1 MYKDKKKQKAA
12 VRKAV
17 AKHREGITPGITSD
31 TTTIENTK
39 KFLESEGVTDYETP
53 TYPDII
59 DKLTDPVWRKRLEKI
74 CTSFNNSS
82 ANKADVYL
90 GVPSE
95 MFTIG
100 GSNNKAYNLVEV
112 CDLVEATR

>member
-1 MYKDKKKQKAA
+1 MYKDKAKQRKKTAERVKRFRQKG
-12 VRKAV
+12 V
-17 AKHREGITPGITSD
+17 TSD
-31 TTTIENTK
+31 EK
-39 KFLESEGVTDYETP
+39 GVTLA

>member
-1 MYKDKKKQKAA
+1 MYRDKAKQREAN
-12 VRKAV
+12 RKAS
-17 AKHREGITPGITSD
+17 KKYRQGMTEGMTVVEIPELGVMPTSD
-31 TTTIENTK
+31 
-39 KFLESEGVTDYETP
+39 ETVG
-53 TYPDII
+53 YPDII

>member
-1 MYKDKKKQKAA
+1 MYRDKTKQRKKTAERVKRFRQKG
-12 VRKAV
+12 V
-17 AKHREGITPGITSD
+17 TSD
-31 TTTIENTK
+31 EK
-39 KFLESEGVTDYETP
+39 GVTS
-53 TYPDII
+53 YPDIL

>member
-1 MYKDKKKQKAA
+1 MYRDKTKQRKKTAERVKRFRQKG
-12 VRKAV
+12 V
-17 AKHREGITPGITSD
+17 TSD
-31 TTTIENTK
+31 EK
-39 KFLESEGVTDYETP
+39 GVTLA